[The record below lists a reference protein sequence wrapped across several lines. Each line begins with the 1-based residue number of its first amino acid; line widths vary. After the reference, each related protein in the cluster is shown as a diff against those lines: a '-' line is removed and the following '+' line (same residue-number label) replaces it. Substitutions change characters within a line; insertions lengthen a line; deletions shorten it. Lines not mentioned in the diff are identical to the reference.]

1 MGSCVS
7 DFLEKISIFKVLIL
21 LFFMGKIIVPPS
33 YLDALAALDVVIADL
48 NEQKIRLFF
57 ELLGIELTDADWEKM
72 KVWEL
77 IMITVL
83 DKQMA
88 VQLNKLSAYMP
99 RLKFVVRADCVLFT
113 LLQGDKK
120 RRIWKER

>member
-1 MGSCVS
+1 MLLC
-7 DFLEKISIFKVLIL
+7 FLEKSSIFRVLIL
-21 LFFMGKIIVPPS
+21 VFFMAKIIVPPS
-33 YLDALAALDVVIADL
+33 YLDALVALDVAIADL
-48 NEQKIRLFF
+48 NEQKIRLLF

-88 VQLNKLSAYMP
+88 VQLNKLSAYVP
-99 RLKFVVRADCVLFT
+99 RLKFVVRTDCILFT

-120 RRIWKER
+120 RRVWKER